1 MFHLFIIKF
10 TSFFNINN
18 MTTDELKKLRDNLP
32 KNGREIL
39 AEKFGCSIGHI
50 NNVLTGQKQNKDILI
65 AAAKMASEHLRE
77 LEEATRFVQSLPDTV
92 QECTP

>member
-1 MFHLFIIKF
+1 
-10 TSFFNINN
+10 